1 MVIDGF
7 CRDVAGLRRVGLP
20 VFARGTMPRS
30 GTTLSRAPVGD
41 PVACGGIDVAAGD
54 LVFGDDDGVVI
65 APAARI
71 EAALATAERIGAAE
85 HAMLGAMATGRPL
98 HELTSYREH
107 VAALDA
113 GHESTLEFRVGA

>member
-1 MVIDGF
+1 VVIDGF
-7 CRDVAGLRRVGLP
+7 CRDVAGLRRVSLP

-30 GTTLSRAPVGD
+30 GTTLSRARVGD

-85 HAMLGAMATGRPL
+85 RAMLEAMVAGRPL
-98 HELTSYREH
+98 HDLTSYGEH

-113 GHESTLEFRVGA
+113 GHESALEFRVGA